1 MCDLTEV
8 DYLPGQVVWV
18 KLGSCWWPG
27 EVKDIESLPEDMVRD
42 FKKKPLAIVKFFGE
56 DS

>member
-8 DYLPGQVVWV
+8 DYLPGHIVWV
-18 KLGSCWWPG
+18 KLGNCWWPG
-27 EVKDIESLPEDMVRD
+27 EVKDIDTLPEDMVKA
-42 FKKKPLAIVKFFGE
+42 FKKKPLAIVKFFTE